1 MIQPGKEVLIH
12 ATTWM
17 KLEILKTLQEVKEAS
32 HKSCVWYNSID
43 RKCPELANP
52 WKQKVDYCCQGLKG
66 LGDRE

>member
-1 MIQPGKEVLIH
+1 MDETCNPENIIG
-12 ATTWM
+12 
-17 KLEILKTLQEVKEAS
+17 VKEAS

-52 WKQKVDYCCQGLKG
+52 CKQKVDYCCQVLRG